1 MGKED
6 VWMMSNK
13 LNMWLLSSI
22 GSCLGLLVK
31 CLNFFK
37 VDKLTIVYMAFN
49 LNRLVGSVDSS
60 NRKILTCVI
69 MLNEY
74 WVVCKTGT

>member
-6 VWMMSNK
+6 VWMMSSK
-13 LNMWLLSSI
+13 LNTWLLSSI
-22 GSCLGLLVK
+22 GSCLGLLVM

-37 VDKLTIVYMAFN
+37 VEKLTLVYMAFN

-60 NRKILTCVI
+60 NRKILTYLT
-69 MLNEY
+69 MLNK
-74 WVVCKTGT
+74 C